1 MTDPRDEDL
10 TVRLAVDD
18 ARTVRAAGIKFA
30 RTFSGAY
37 SEDFA
42 LALIEQ
48 ERLIERAITNAGYT
62 VRQSELVAREF
73 TAAATAEWQRI
84 MDTSGATWGT
94 A

>member
-1 MTDPRDEDL
+1 MTDPREEDM
-10 TVRLAVDD
+10 TVRLTVDD

-48 ERLIERAITNAGYT
+48 DHQCRLYRPA
-62 VRQSELVAREF
+62 V
-73 TAAATAEWQRI
+73 
-84 MDTSGATWGT
+84 
-94 A
+94 

>member
-1 MTDPRDEDL
+1 MTAPRQDEMTVHL
-10 TVRLAVDD
+10 TVDD

-48 ERLIERAITNAGYT
+48 ERMIQRAVTKAGYT
-62 VRQSELVAREF
+62 VRQSEFVAREF
-73 TAAATAEWQRI
+73 TAAATAEWQRV
-84 MDTSGATWGT
+84 MDAGNTMWGT